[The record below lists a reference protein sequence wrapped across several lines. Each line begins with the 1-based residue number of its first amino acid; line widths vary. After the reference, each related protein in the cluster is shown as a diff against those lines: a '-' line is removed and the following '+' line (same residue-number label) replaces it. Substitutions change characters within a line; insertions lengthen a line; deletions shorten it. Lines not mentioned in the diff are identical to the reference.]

1 VPRPNEF
8 KKDRGI
14 DSVPRTAGGWL
25 PGRFSSWHTGA
36 LPLALVVVVSLA
48 PVLGSDPGHGAGRW
62 IFAAVAVLTALALAA
77 RQPAAVRL
85 GLAFTAT
92 LAAFALPW
100 QVSWWPLPG
109 VVGVT
114 VYLLC
119 PWPVRSRES
128 PLRTLTWWLGRL
140 TRVNLAAAAGLA
152 ATACATLWIYH
163 QLTPAGFSFG
173 AALLR
178 DIPHWSLA
186 LAGLGFVLVN
196 AAVEEI
202 LFRGVILA
210 HLSRVVGTWPALSLQ
225 AAGFGLLNLHGYPY
239 GPAGV
244 ALTAAYGLLL
254 GVLRVRS
261 GGLLA
266 GWITHI
272 LADSVIFLFILH
284 AATQAQWPAG

>member
-1 VPRPNEF
+1 M
-8 KKDRGI
+8 D
-14 DSVPRTAGGWL
+14 TASAWL
-25 PGRFSSWHTGA
+25 AGRCRSWVTRV
-36 LPLALVVVVSLA
+36 LPLALVVTVSLA
-48 PVLGSDPGHGAGRW
+48 PVFGSDPDRGAGRW
-62 IFAAVAVLTALALAA
+62 IFAAATVLTGMALVA
-77 RQPAAVRL
+77 RQPTAARL

-100 QVSWWPLPG
+100 QASWWPLPG
-109 VVGVT
+109 AVGVA

-119 PWPVRSRES
+119 PWPARPPEFA
-128 PLRTLTWWLGRL
+128 LRTRTWWLGRP
-140 TRVNLAAAAGLA
+140 TRINLAAAGGLA
-152 ATACATLWIYH
+152 ATTCATLWIYH
-163 QLTPAGFSFG
+163 RLTPDAFAFG
-173 AALLR
+173 AALLS

-210 HLSRVVGTWPALSLQ
+210 HLTQVIGTWPALALQ

-272 LADSVIFLFILH
+272 LADGVIFLFILH
-284 AATQAQWPAG
+284 AATQAPWPAG